1 MSDRLNSVG
10 WTKVIVH
17 YKGILPTAHSKL
29 AAIDRFPRYLH
40 DEVLNFKEGRGCME
54 AAGRWLSGAGEGV
67 KADAHLDQVANPVA
81 STSLSLGV

>member
-1 MSDRLNSVG
+1 MCDRLNSVG

-40 DEVLNFKEGRGCME
+40 DELLNFKEGRGCME
-54 AAGRWLSGAGEGV
+54 AAGRWLSGAGEGM
-67 KADAHLDQVANPVA
+67 KADALLVQAANPVA
-81 STSLSLGV
+81 SDSSSLGV